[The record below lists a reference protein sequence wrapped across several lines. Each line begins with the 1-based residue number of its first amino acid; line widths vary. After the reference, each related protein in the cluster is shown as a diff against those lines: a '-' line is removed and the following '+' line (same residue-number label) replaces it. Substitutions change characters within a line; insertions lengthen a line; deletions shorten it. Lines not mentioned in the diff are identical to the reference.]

1 MKLGIAEILEN
12 CSKLGSRNEKI
23 EYLRKN
29 DSQTLRAI
37 FQGAFDPGIVWAL
50 PEGAPPYKPCEFFDQ
65 EGRLYQETRRLY
77 LFLKDGNPNLTALKR
92 ESLFIA
98 LLESIA
104 PADAKLL
111 VEVKDKKMPF
121 KGITVKLVQEAFPG
135 LIPNHEQASTSEA

>member
-12 CSKLGSRNEKI
+12 CTKLESRNEKI